1 VGYLFYM
8 IKKTF
13 SYFWSVRHQF
23 TKYFIVGISGVFL
36 DLATLI
42 FFKEFFGF
50 NATVAVVCNQILML
64 TYNFLLN
71 KYWSFKN
78 KEIPQKQIVRY
89 LILAGFNYFFSV
101 GVMYLFNHLVNYDYR
116 LVRIATIAVMVLWNF
131 FLYKYWVYREVKSL

>member
-1 VGYLFYM
+1 M

-50 NATVAVVCNQILML
+50 NAIVAVVCNQILML